1 MDRKEFLQGCC
12 ALAAFSCFSSAET
25 PSPKVSDDPE
35 FKFVQNWLTDLA
47 KAMDSELDQP
57 TKIKL
62 MSACGRG
69 CFNRFKF
76 KQDLAAEGKGSADKL
91 IQALKKN
98 FECWREGET
107 VHVRYGKVSQGC
119 YCPAAKYREAL
130 PNDFHCYCTRSTHE
144 AIWETALGKPVKI
157 DIVETVRRGNPT
169 CHFLVHL
176 T

>member
-12 ALAAFSCFSSAET
+12 ALAAFSCFSSAG
-25 PSPKVSDDPE
+25 SRAPKVSEDPE
-35 FKFVQNWLTDLA
+35 FKFVQNWLTDLT
-47 KAMDSELDQP
+47 KAMDAELDQP

-76 KQDLAAEGKGSADKL
+76 KQDLAAQGKGSADKL
-91 IQALKKN
+91 IEALKKN
-98 FECWREGET
+98 FECWREGDT

-119 YCPAAKYREAL
+119 YCPAAKYRETL
-130 PNDFHCYCTRSTHE
+130 PNDFHCYCTRATHE
-144 AIWETALGKPVKI
+144 VIWETALGKPVKI
-157 DIVETVRRGNPT
+157 DILETVRRGNPT